1 MPNQGET
8 LRLTATPEAA
18 GERLDRFL
26 AERIGTM
33 SRSRVK
39 SLIEAGQVRRDGTVV
54 CEPADGVRAGATY
67 EVDVPAPKPAIPQ
80 PERIPLAI
88 LYEDSD
94 LIVLD
99 KPAGLVVHP
108 APGNESGTLVN
119 ALIAHAGEE
128 LAIGGEQRPGI
139 VHRLD
144 KDTSGVMVV
153 AKTQAAMNALAPA
166 FAARDLE
173 RVYLALAWG
182 LPAPAAGEIEGA
194 IGRDPK
200 DRKRMAIR
208 PVGRPGG
215 KPALTR
221 YRLVESWHAAV
232 SLLECRLATGRTHQI
247 RVHLSARGHPIVGD
261 PIYLRRIP
269 SASRSVPEPARGRL
283 LDFPRQA
290 LHAAVLG
297 FRHPRTG
304 EMLRFETPMPADMA
318 GLIESLRIDPGV
330 PQS

>member
-1 MPNQGET
+1 MGQ
-8 LRLTATPEAA
+8 LFASRRTACARGRRMRWMCRRPS
-18 GERLDRFL
+18 RR
-26 AERIGTM
+26 
-33 SRSRVK
+33 SRSLSG
-39 SLIEAGQVRRDGTVV
+39 SLWRFS
-54 CEPADGVRAGATY
+54 
-67 EVDVPAPKPAIPQ
+67 
-80 PERIPLAI
+80 
-88 LYEDSD
+88 YEDSD

-200 DRKRMAIR
+200 DRKRMAI
-208 PVGRPGG
+208 
-215 KPALTR
+215 
-221 YRLVESWHAAV
+221 
-232 SLLECRLATGRTHQI
+232 
-247 RVHLSARGHPIVGD
+247 SARWAPWGEAGAHPISAGRKLACSRQPARVPAGHRADASD
-261 PIYLRRIP
+261 PG
-269 SASRSVPEPARGRL
+269 ASECARASDRGRSDLPAAHSFGLAQRARAGAGAAAGLSTASPARGGAGVSASSNGGDASVRNA
-283 LDFPRQA
+283 DAGRYGG
-290 LHAAVLG
+290 VD
-297 FRHPRTG
+297 RI
-304 EMLRFETPMPADMA
+304 TPD
-318 GLIESLRIDPGV
+318 
-330 PQS
+330 